1 MINVTKT
8 YLPDIDKYKDYVNKI
23 YDSGWITNNGEL
35 VRELEKRLEKY
46 LGIGNLILVSNGTL
60 ALQVAYK
67 VLGIS
72 GDVITTPF
80 SFVATTSSL
89 VWEGL
94 RPRYVDIDERTLN
107 IDVDKIEE
115 KISQDT
121 SCIVPTHVF
130 GNGCDVDRIK
140 YIAEK
145 NNLKVIYDAAHC
157 FGVNYNGESILNYGD
172 ISILSFHAT
181 KIFHTI
187 EGGALIINND
197 EIAEKVRKMINFGF
211 ASHEKITELGINAK
225 MNEFQAAMGLCL
237 LDDIGNIMDN
247 RKKIYEYYLKCF
259 NGNYS
264 VKFQCI
270 NKKCTMN
277 YSYFPIIFKSEYDLF
292 KIRDKLLDNN
302 VIPRRYFY
310 PSLNKLP
317 YVQDADVQKSN
328 SISKRILCLPIY
340 YSLDVQNQDII
351 IRIIEENL
359 KQ

>member
-94 RPRYVDIDERTLN
+94 RPRYVDIDESTLN

-140 YIAEK
+140 CIAEK
-145 NNLKVIYDAAHC
+145 NNLKIIYDAAHC

-237 LDDIGNIMDN
+237 LDDIGNIMYN
-247 RKKIYEYYLKCF
+247 RKKIYEYYIESLKE
-259 NGNYS
+259 NKS
-264 VKFQCI
+264 LRFQDI

-277 YSYFPIIFKSEYDLF
+277 YSYFPIIFKSEEEL
-292 KIRDKLLDNN
+292 IRVRDRLLENG
-302 VIPRRYFY
+302 IMPRRYFY

-317 YVQDADVQKSN
+317 YVQDEQVN
-328 SISKRILCLPIY
+328 ISDDISLRILCLPIY
-340 YSLDVQNQDII
+340 NSLVKQDQDKVISII
-351 IRIIEENL
+351 N
-359 KQ
+359 KYV